1 MTDRLTITYLRQTKS
16 NLQVF
21 LILEP
26 KFLPIGQSHSFKVQ
40 TKQRLKK
47 SYK

>member
-1 MTDRLTITYLRQTKS
+1 MTGGLTITYLRQTKS

-21 LILEP
+21 LILER
-26 KFLPIGQSHSFKVQ
+26 KFLPTGQSHSFKVQ

-47 SYK
+47 IYK